1 MRHGMAGR
9 KMGRTSPH
17 RQATL
22 ANMAVSLIVHEQIKT
37 TVSKAKELRPY
48 VDQLITLGKKGGL
61 ANRRRALAI
70 LQDTTVAQKLFGPLA
85 ERYKAR
91 AGGYTRVLRA
101 GMRHGDAASLAVI
114 ELVDR
119 DPAAKGKADKERVAA
134 ERAAAETEEK
144 AGAAA

>member
-1 MRHGMAGR
+1 MRHGVAGR

-61 ANRRRALAI
+61 ANRRRALSI
-70 LQDTTVAQKLFGPLA
+70 LQDTDVAQKLFGALA

-91 AGGYTRVLRA
+91 TGGYTRVLRA

-119 DPAAKGKADKERVAA
+119 DPEAKGKADKARVAA
-134 ERAAAETEEK
+134 EREAAEK
-144 AGAAA
+144 AEAPAA